1 MFVNTALNPVIYG
14 VTNEKIRK
22 AVTSTKLS
30 KWLFSLA
37 NEHEVKPLDN
47 QKTSQ
52 DTSTKY
58 SIFLIFKRKTK
69 LQIQLKTPE
78 TKRTFLNTN
87 IY

>member
-1 MFVNTALNPVIYG
+1 MNPLIYG

-22 AVTSTKLS
+22 AFKSTQLS
-30 KWLFSLA
+30 KWLFSLVTGNVA
-37 NEHEVKPLDN
+37 KPLEN

-69 LQIQLKTPE
+69 LQIQVKTPE
-78 TKRTFLNTN
+78 TKRTNLHTN
-87 IY
+87 IYY

>member
-1 MFVNTALNPVIYG
+1 MNPLIYG

-22 AVTSTKLS
+22 AFKSTQLS
-30 KWLFSLA
+30 KWLFSLV
-37 NEHEVKPLDN
+37 NRNITKPLEN

-69 LQIQLKTPE
+69 LQIQVKTPE
-78 TKRTFLNTN
+78 TKRTNLHSN
-87 IY
+87 IYY